1 MAVAAASWA
10 GPVEGDGCETAA
22 EAEPTNLETVTGQ
35 AEEGQPATEAQ
46 QASEQQSA
54 DGKSKPASEKIWGSF
69 LKNSGLGKVMGGRKK
84 KEQAGGADGGEGM
97 EQEKSPT
104 HGPAIQGEG
113 ASPPSSPKELSANE
127 GGTESQEQGIEKEP
141 EGEEGTQ
148 EQKPSSKDAKP
159 KQGEKS
165 SVRDFIRK
173 PVARIFSHRST
184 EKKDFGTDAPK
195 RGKTRSKSLDR
206 LEDAEV
212 CPAETD
218 QMDESQVAGESQKS
232 AAHTAKHMKRWHS
245 FKKMMAQK
253 SLKKS
258 TEDTKD
264 VESAEGPGSDTQ
276 IESEALESATKL
288 EHSGQKRWK
297 LKRSWTFQG
306 LKRDPSVIGI
316 HKPKGSDKDFSDNPK
331 GEEAPA
337 DVDQGAAATTEEP
350 KAAGEGETAE
360 KTSTEEDK
368 GQGAQRTKLVDHHA
382 NEIWTSF
389 KKRVIPKSK
398 KAGDA
403 GGGGGG
409 GGGEEEQAGEHEL
422 TEEQAG
428 RPEHGKSGKTR
439 RTHFNRAVS
448 LKNFIMRKGKSTS
461 VDLGEG
467 GAGQKEEGG
476 EGADAGGPAGEDV
489 KESDSPADEA
499 GEGESEG
506 PVAVQNGGDEA
517 EATGTNGEEQRPD
530 AAMSSGQQPETA
542 CPDPPAAKEEAQAE
556 PASGPK
562 CGEKTHGQNG
572 SPGTGCD
579 GKASAAG
586 GKEEKTEDI
595 IAQEPESAP
604 QEDGPQE
611 KAKQEDVNS
620 QEAAHQAENACSGSS
635 KDEKN
640 LNQEQCSERKCCSGN
655 PVAQS
660 VETDT
665 EPNDQEEDQKRMF
678 YEAAASIVQTVVS
691 AAAKQLAK
699 EKDLLDNGFK
709 GSYHNNSDNY
719 PDLDVSYCH

>member
-1 MAVAAASWA
+1 MAAAAASWA
-10 GPVEGDGCETAA
+10 GPVEGDGCETAV

-35 AEEGQPATEAQ
+35 AEEGQPAAEAQ
-46 QASEQQSA
+46 QASEQSA

-84 KEQAGGADGGEGM
+84 KEQAGGGDGGEGV

-104 HGPAIQGEG
+104 HGPATQGEG
-113 ASPPSSPKELSANE
+113 ASPPSSPKEQSANE

-218 QMDESQVAGESQKS
+218 QTDESQVAGESQKS
-232 AAHTAKHMKRWHS
+232 AAHSAKHMKRWHS

-331 GEEAPA
+331 GEETPA

-350 KAAGEGETAE
+350 KAAGEGEAAE

-409 GGGEEEQAGEHEL
+409 GEEEQAGEHEQM
-422 TEEQAG
+422 EEQAG
-428 RPEHGKSGKTR
+428 REHGKSGKTR

-448 LKNFIMRKGKSTS
+448 LKNFIMRKGKSAS
-461 VDLGEG
+461 VDMGEG

-476 EGADAGGPAGEDV
+476 EGADVGGPTGEDV
-489 KESDSPADEA
+489 KESDGPAD
-499 GEGESEG
+499 EGESEG
-506 PVAVQNGGDEA
+506 PAAVQNGGDEA
-517 EATGTNGEEQRPD
+517 EAMGADGEEQQPD
-530 AAMSSGQQPETA
+530 AATSSGQQPETA
-542 CPDPPAAKEEAQAE
+542 CPDAPAAKEEAQAE
-556 PASGPK
+556 PVTGPK

-660 VETDT
+660 EKMAGKVK
-665 EPNDQEEDQKRMF
+665 PH
-678 YEAAASIVQTVVS
+678 
-691 AAAKQLAK
+691 K
-699 EKDLLDNGFK
+699 E
-709 GSYHNNSDNY
+709 H
-719 PDLDVSYCH
+719 